1 MVPGVLYVT
10 TLFINILLLSLKNL
24 FEPKVFK
31 WVLYTTIVTLIVL
44 ASLTFSIVN
53 YVKDWLDTGIPF
65 LGDFL
70 LYGATLAALWG
81 STILFVPI
89 STIIFALFQDKI
101 MGQIERKYYPEISQ
115 EENIKIATMVF
126 AGIKLL
132 GWSLLINIIIF
143 PVAIFWG
150 SSLFWIPANILITG
164 YLISK
169 EYTEAIG
176 LRKMTFAKTKEVR
189 NNLFWPC
196 WFFGTLGALLF
207 FIPLIN
213 LFAAPFITILML
225 HTLNL
230 KGFNGPIAD

>member
-1 MVPGVLYVT
+1 VG
-10 TLFINILLLSLKNL
+10 
-24 FEPKVFK
+24 
-31 WVLYTTIVTLIVL
+31 LYTTIVTLITL
-44 ASLTFSIVN
+44 AAITFAIV
-53 YVKDWLDTGIPF
+53 YYIKDFLDTGIPF

-70 LYGATLAALWG
+70 IYGATLGALWG

-89 STIIFALFQDKI
+89 STIVFALFQDKI
-101 MGQIERKYYPEISQ
+101 MDQIEKKYYPEVSQ
-115 EENIKIATMVF
+115 EAKIKIATMFF

-143 PVAIFWG
+143 PAAIIWG
-150 SSLFWIPANILITG
+150 SSLFWIPVNILITG

-176 LRKMTFAKTKEVR
+176 LRKMTFAQTKEVR

-196 WFFGTLGALLF
+196 WFFGTIGALLF

-225 HTLNL
+225 HTLNI

>member
-1 MVPGVLYVT
+1 LKKSKSQYY
-10 TLFINILLLSLKNL
+10 IIYILLLSLKNL

-44 ASLTFSIVN
+44 ASLTFSIVY

-176 LRKMTFAKTKEVR
+176 LRKMTFVQTKEVR

>member
-1 MVPGVLYVT
+1 MQIIQSKYY
-10 TLFINILLLSLKNL
+10 IIDILLLSLKNL
-24 FEPKVFK
+24 FDPKVFK
-31 WVLYTTIVTLIVL
+31 WVLYTTIATLIGL
-44 ASLTFSIVN
+44 ASITFIIVY
-53 YVKDWLDTGIPF
+53 YVKDWLDTDIPF

-70 LYGATLAALWG
+70 IYGATLAALWG

-89 STIIFALFQDKI
+89 STIIFSLFQDKI
-101 MGQIERKYYPEISQ
+101 MDQVEKTYYPEISQ
-115 EENIKIATMVF
+115 ELNIKIATMFF

-132 GWSLLINIIIF
+132 GWSILINIIIF
-143 PVAIFWG
+143 PVALFWG
-150 SSLFWIPANILITG
+150 NSLFWVPANILITG

-176 LRKMTFAKTKEVR
+176 LRKMTFAQIKEVR

-196 WFFGTLGALLF
+196 WLFGTIGALLF

-213 LFAAPFITILML
+213 LFAAPFVTILML

>member
-1 MVPGVLYVT
+1 MSLQIIQSKYY
-10 TLFINILLLSLKNL
+10 IIDILLLSLKNL
-24 FEPKVFK
+24 FDPKVFK
-31 WVLYTTIVTLIVL
+31 WVLYTTIATLIGL
-44 ASLTFSIVN
+44 ASITFIIVY

-70 LYGATLAALWG
+70 IYGATLAALWG

-101 MGQIERKYYPEISQ
+101 MDQVEKTYYPEISQ
-115 EENIKIATMVF
+115 ELNIKIATMFF

-132 GWSLLINIIIF
+132 GWSILINIIIF
-143 PVAIFWG
+143 PVALFWG
-150 SSLFWIPANILITG
+150 NSLFWVPANILITG

-176 LRKMTFAKTKEVR
+176 LRKMTFAQIKEVR

-196 WFFGTLGALLF
+196 WLFGTIGALLF

-213 LFAAPFITILML
+213 LFAAPFVTILML

>member
-1 MVPGVLYVT
+1 LQKIQSKYYI
-10 TLFINILLLSLKNL
+10 INIFFLSLRNL
-24 FEPKVFK
+24 FDPKVFK
-31 WVLYTTIVTLIVL
+31 WVLYTTIVTLITL
-44 ASLTFSIVN
+44 AAITFAIV
-53 YVKDWLDTGIPF
+53 YYIKDFLDTGIPF

-70 LYGATLAALWG
+70 IYGATLGALWG

-89 STIIFALFQDKI
+89 STIVFALFQDKI
-101 MGQIERKYYPEISQ
+101 MDQIEKKYYPEVSQ
-115 EENIKIATMVF
+115 EAKIKIATMFF

-143 PVAIFWG
+143 PAAIIWG
-150 SSLFWIPANILITG
+150 SSLFWIPVNILITG

-176 LRKMTFAKTKEVR
+176 LRKMTFTQTKEVR

-196 WFFGTLGALLF
+196 WFFGTIGALLF

-225 HTLNL
+225 HTLNI

>member
-1 MVPGVLYVT
+1 LQKIQSKYYI
-10 TLFINILLLSLKNL
+10 INIFFLSLRNL
-24 FEPKVFK
+24 FDPKVFK
-31 WVLYTTIVTLIVL
+31 WVLYTTIVTLITL
-44 ASLTFSIVN
+44 AAITFAIV
-53 YVKDWLDTGIPF
+53 YYIKDFLDTGIPF

-70 LYGATLAALWG
+70 IYGATLGALWG

-89 STIIFALFQDKI
+89 STIVFALFQDKI
-101 MGQIERKYYPEISQ
+101 MDQIEKKYYPEVSQ
-115 EENIKIATMVF
+115 EAKIKIATMFF

-143 PVAIFWG
+143 PAAIIWG
-150 SSLFWIPANILITG
+150 SSLFWIPVNILITG

-176 LRKMTFAKTKEVR
+176 LRKMTFAQTKEVR

-196 WFFGTLGALLF
+196 WFFGTIGALLF

-225 HTLNL
+225 HTLNI

>member
-1 MVPGVLYVT
+1 LQKIQSKYYV
-10 TLFINILLLSLKNL
+10 INIFFLSLRNL
-24 FEPKVFK
+24 FDPKVFK
-31 WVLYTTIVTLIVL
+31 WVLYTTIVTLITL
-44 ASLTFSIVN
+44 ATITFAIV
-53 YVKDWLDTGIPF
+53 YYIKDFLDTGIPF

-70 LYGATLAALWG
+70 IYGATLGALWG

-89 STIIFALFQDKI
+89 STIVFALFQDKI
-101 MGQIERKYYPEISQ
+101 MDQIEKKYYPEVSQ
-115 EENIKIATMVF
+115 EAKIKIATMFF

-143 PVAIFWG
+143 PAAIIWG
-150 SSLFWIPANILITG
+150 SSLFWIPVNILITG

-176 LRKMTFAKTKEVR
+176 LRKMTFAQTKEVR

-196 WFFGTLGALLF
+196 WFFGTIGALLF

-225 HTLNL
+225 HTLNI

>member
-1 MVPGVLYVT
+1 MQIIRSKYY
-10 TLFINILLLSLKNL
+10 IIDILLLSLKNL
-24 FEPKVFK
+24 FDPKVFK
-31 WVLYTTIVTLIVL
+31 WVLYTTIATLIGL
-44 ASLTFSIVN
+44 ASITFIIVY
-53 YVKDWLDTGIPF
+53 YVKNWLDTDIPF

-70 LYGATLAALWG
+70 IYGATLAALWG

-101 MGQIERKYYPEISQ
+101 MDQVEKTYYPEISQ
-115 EENIKIATMVF
+115 ELNIKIATMFF

-132 GWSLLINIIIF
+132 GWSILINIIIF
-143 PVAIFWG
+143 PVALFWG
-150 SSLFWIPANILITG
+150 NSLFWVPANILITG

-176 LRKMTFAKTKEVR
+176 LRKMTFAQIKEVR

-196 WFFGTLGALLF
+196 WLFGTIGALLF

-213 LFAAPFITILML
+213 LFAAPFVTILML

>member
-1 MVPGVLYVT
+1 MQKIQSKYYV
-10 TLFINILLLSLKNL
+10 INIFFLSLRNL
-24 FEPKVFK
+24 FDPKVFK
-31 WVLYTTIVTLIVL
+31 WVLYTTIVTLITL
-44 ASLTFSIVN
+44 AAITFAIV
-53 YVKDWLDTGIPF
+53 YYIKDFLDTGIPF

-70 LYGATLAALWG
+70 IYGATLGALWG

-89 STIIFALFQDKI
+89 STIVFALFQDKI
-101 MGQIERKYYPEISQ
+101 MDQIEKKYYPEVSQ
-115 EENIKIATMVF
+115 EAKIKIATMFF

-143 PVAIFWG
+143 PAAIIWG
-150 SSLFWIPANILITG
+150 SSLFWIPVNILITG

-176 LRKMTFAKTKEVR
+176 LRKMTFAQTKEVR
-189 NNLFWPC
+189 NNLLWPC
-196 WFFGTLGALLF
+196 WFFGTIGALLF

-225 HTLNL
+225 HTLNI

>member
-1 MVPGVLYVT
+1 MKKSKSQYY
-10 TLFINILLLSLKNL
+10 IIYILLLSLKNL

-44 ASLTFSIVN
+44 ASLTFSIVY

-115 EENIKIATMVF
+115 EENIKIATMVL

-176 LRKMTFAKTKEVR
+176 LRKMTFAQTKEVR

>member
-1 MVPGVLYVT
+1 MQKIQSKYYI
-10 TLFINILLLSLKNL
+10 INIFFLSLRNL
-24 FEPKVFK
+24 FDPKVFK
-31 WVLYTTIVTLIVL
+31 WVLYTTIVTLITL
-44 ASLTFSIVN
+44 AAITFAIV
-53 YVKDWLDTGIPF
+53 YYIKDFLDTGIPF

-70 LYGATLAALWG
+70 IYGATLGALWG

-89 STIIFALFQDKI
+89 STIVFALFQDKI
-101 MGQIERKYYPEISQ
+101 MDQIEKKYYPEVSQ
-115 EENIKIATMVF
+115 EAKIKIATMFF

-143 PVAIFWG
+143 PAAIIWG
-150 SSLFWIPANILITG
+150 SSLFWIPVNILITG

-176 LRKMTFAKTKEVR
+176 LRKMTFAQTKEVR

-196 WFFGTLGALLF
+196 WFFGTIGALLF

-225 HTLNL
+225 HTLNI

>member
-1 MVPGVLYVT
+1 MKKSKSQYY
-10 TLFINILLLSLKNL
+10 IIYILLLSLKNL

-31 WVLYTTIVTLIVL
+31 WVLYTTTVTLIVL
-44 ASLTFSIVN
+44 ASLTFSIVY

-150 SSLFWIPANILITG
+150 SSLFWIPANVLITG

-176 LRKMTFAKTKEVR
+176 LRKMTFVQTKEVR

>member
-1 MVPGVLYVT
+1 MQIIRSKYY
-10 TLFINILLLSLKNL
+10 IIDILLLSLKNL
-24 FEPKVFK
+24 FDPKVFK
-31 WVLYTTIVTLIVL
+31 WVLYTTIATLIGL
-44 ASLTFSIVN
+44 ASITFIIVY
-53 YVKDWLDTGIPF
+53 YVKDLLDTDIPF

-70 LYGATLAALWG
+70 IYGATLAALWG

-101 MGQIERKYYPEISQ
+101 MDQVEKTYYPEISQ
-115 EENIKIATMVF
+115 ELNIKIATMFF

-132 GWSLLINIIIF
+132 GWSILINIIIF
-143 PVAIFWG
+143 PVALFWG
-150 SSLFWIPANILITG
+150 NSLFWVPANILITG

-176 LRKMTFAKTKEVR
+176 LRKMTFAQIKEVR

-196 WFFGTLGALLF
+196 WLFGTIGALLF

-213 LFAAPFITILML
+213 LFAAPFVTILML

>member
-1 MVPGVLYVT
+1 MQIIQSKYY
-10 TLFINILLLSLKNL
+10 IIDILLLSLKNL
-24 FEPKVFK
+24 FDPKVFK
-31 WVLYTTIVTLIVL
+31 WVLYTTIATLIGL
-44 ASLTFSIVN
+44 ASITFIIVY
-53 YVKDWLDTGIPF
+53 YVKNWLDTGIPF

-70 LYGATLAALWG
+70 IYGATLAALWG

-101 MGQIERKYYPEISQ
+101 MDQVEKTYYPEISQ
-115 EENIKIATMVF
+115 ELNIKIATMFF

-132 GWSLLINIIIF
+132 GWSILINIIIF
-143 PVAIFWG
+143 PVALFWG
-150 SSLFWIPANILITG
+150 NSLFWVPANILITG

-176 LRKMTFAKTKEVR
+176 LRKMTFAQIKEVR

-196 WFFGTLGALLF
+196 WLFGTIGALLF

-213 LFAAPFITILML
+213 LFAAPFVTILML

>member
-1 MVPGVLYVT
+1 MKKSKSQYY
-10 TLFINILLLSLKNL
+10 IIYILLLSLKNL

-44 ASLTFSIVN
+44 SSLTFSIVY

-176 LRKMTFAKTKEVR
+176 LRKMTFAQTKEVR

>member
-1 MVPGVLYVT
+1 MQIIQSKYY
-10 TLFINILLLSLKNL
+10 IIDILLLSLKNL
-24 FEPKVFK
+24 FDPKVFK
-31 WVLYTTIVTLIVL
+31 WVLYTTIATLIGL
-44 ASLTFSIVN
+44 ASITFIIVY

-70 LYGATLAALWG
+70 IYGATLAALWG

-101 MGQIERKYYPEISQ
+101 MDQVEKTYYPEISQ
-115 EENIKIATMVF
+115 ELNIKIATMFF

-132 GWSLLINIIIF
+132 GWSILINIIIF
-143 PVAIFWG
+143 PVAFFWG
-150 SSLFWIPANILITG
+150 NSLFWVPANILITG

-176 LRKMTFAKTKEVR
+176 LRKMTFSQIKEVR

-196 WFFGTLGALLF
+196 WLFGTIGALLF

-213 LFAAPFITILML
+213 LFAAPFVTILML

>member
-1 MVPGVLYVT
+1 MQKIQSKYYV
-10 TLFINILLLSLKNL
+10 INIFFPSLRNL
-24 FEPKVFK
+24 FDPKVFK
-31 WVLYTTIVTLIVL
+31 WVLYTTIVTLITL
-44 ASLTFSIVN
+44 AAITFAIV
-53 YVKDWLDTGIPF
+53 YYIKDFLDTGIPF

-70 LYGATLAALWG
+70 IYGATLGALWG

-89 STIIFALFQDKI
+89 STIVFALFQDKI
-101 MGQIERKYYPEISQ
+101 MDQIEKKYYPEVSQ
-115 EENIKIATMVF
+115 EAKIKIATMFF

-143 PVAIFWG
+143 PAAIIWG
-150 SSLFWIPANILITG
+150 SSLFWIPVNILITG

-176 LRKMTFAKTKEVR
+176 LRKMTFAQTKEVR

-196 WFFGTLGALLF
+196 WFFGTIGALLF

-225 HTLNL
+225 HTLNI

>member
-1 MVPGVLYVT
+1 MQKSKSQYY
-10 TLFINILLLSLKNL
+10 IIYILLLSLKNL

-44 ASLTFSIVN
+44 ASLTFSIVY

-176 LRKMTFAKTKEVR
+176 LRKMTFAQTKEVR

-230 KGFNGPIAD
+230 QGFNGPIAD

>member
-1 MVPGVLYVT
+1 MQIIQSKYY
-10 TLFINILLLSLKNL
+10 IIDILLLSLKNL
-24 FEPKVFK
+24 FDPKVFK
-31 WVLYTTIVTLIVL
+31 WVLYTTIATLIGL
-44 ASLTFSIVN
+44 ASITFIIVY
-53 YVKDWLDTGIPF
+53 YVKDLLDTDIPF

-70 LYGATLAALWG
+70 IYGATLAALWG

-101 MGQIERKYYPEISQ
+101 MDQVEKTYYPEISQ
-115 EENIKIATMVF
+115 ELNIKIATMFF

-132 GWSLLINIIIF
+132 GWSILINIIIF
-143 PVAIFWG
+143 PVALFWG
-150 SSLFWIPANILITG
+150 NSLFWVPANILITG

-176 LRKMTFAKTKEVR
+176 LRKMTFSQIKEVR

-196 WFFGTLGALLF
+196 WLFGTIGALLF

-213 LFAAPFITILML
+213 LFAAPFVTILML

>member
-1 MVPGVLYVT
+1 M
-10 TLFINILLLSLKNL
+10 

-44 ASLTFSIVN
+44 ASLTFSIVY

-101 MGQIERKYYPEISQ
+101 MGQIERQYYPEISQ

-213 LFAAPFITILML
+213 LFAAPFITILVL
-225 HTLNL
+225 HTLNT
-230 KGFNGPIAD
+230 KGYNGPISD

>member
-1 MVPGVLYVT
+1 MQIIQSKYY
-10 TLFINILLLSLKNL
+10 IIDILLLSLKNL
-24 FEPKVFK
+24 FDPKVFK
-31 WVLYTTIVTLIVL
+31 WVLYTTIATLIGL
-44 ASLTFSIVN
+44 ASITFIIVY

-65 LGDFL
+65 LGGFL
-70 LYGATLAALWG
+70 IYGATLAALWG
-81 STILFVPI
+81 STILFIPI

-101 MGQIERKYYPEISQ
+101 MDQVEKTYYPEISQ
-115 EENIKIATMVF
+115 ELNIKIATMFF

-132 GWSLLINIIIF
+132 GWSILINIIIF
-143 PVAIFWG
+143 PVALFWG
-150 SSLFWIPANILITG
+150 NSLFWVPANILITG

-176 LRKMTFAKTKEVR
+176 LRKMTFAQIKEVR

-196 WFFGTLGALLF
+196 WLFGTIGALLF

-213 LFAAPFITILML
+213 LFAAPFVTILML

>member
-1 MVPGVLYVT
+1 LQKIQSKYYV
-10 TLFINILLLSLKNL
+10 INIFFLSLRNL
-24 FEPKVFK
+24 FDPKVFK
-31 WVLYTTIVTLIVL
+31 WVLYTTIVTLITL
-44 ASLTFSIVN
+44 AAITFAIV
-53 YVKDWLDTGIPF
+53 YYIKDFLDTGIPF

-70 LYGATLAALWG
+70 IYGATLGALWG

-89 STIIFALFQDKI
+89 STIVFALFQDKI
-101 MGQIERKYYPEISQ
+101 MDQIEKKYYPEVSQ
-115 EENIKIATMVF
+115 EAKIKIATMFF

-143 PVAIFWG
+143 PAAIIWG
-150 SSLFWIPANILITG
+150 SSLFWIPVNILITG

-176 LRKMTFAKTKEVR
+176 LRKMTFAQTKEVR

-196 WFFGTLGALLF
+196 WFFGTIGTLLF

-225 HTLNL
+225 HTLNI